1 MQSAPKSETGY
12 SILYHM
18 RSAVKWRGL
27 TWEYFCE
34 LDEQAQAG
42 YVAEYETAMRLGA
55 LEAEAQRK
63 AMKRRQR
70 QAKAAAQLRSARR
83 RY

>member
-1 MQSAPKSETGY
+1 
-12 SILYHM
+12 M

-34 LDEQAQAG
+34 LDEPDQAG
-42 YVAEYETAMRLGA
+42 YIAEYETAMRLQA
-55 LEAEAQRK
+55 LEAEHQRK
-63 AMKRRQR
+63 TAMRKQR

-83 RY
+83 RH